1 MELKEKYEDYTEH
14 EFLEFIRNICE
25 VNTDS
30 QSLHSSW
37 VRHFTKITEH
47 PSGSDLIY
55 YPEDG
60 ADDSPEGIL
69 ELVKNG
75 ELKMVSPVSKINK
88 IYNPNRLLV
97 VLLIFICIKITI
109 HS

>member
-37 VRHFTKITEH
+37 VRHFTKNH
-47 PSGSDLIY
+47 
-55 YPEDG
+55 
-60 ADDSPEGIL
+60 
-69 ELVKNG
+69 
-75 ELKMVSPVSKINK
+75 
-88 IYNPNRLLV
+88 
-97 VLLIFICIKITI
+97 
-109 HS
+109 

>member
-37 VRHFTKITEH
+37 VRNFTKITEH

-69 ELVKNG
+69 ELVKKWRAENG
-75 ELKMVSPVSKINK
+75 KPGFKK
-88 IYNPNRLLV
+88 
-97 VLLIFICIKITI
+97 
-109 HS
+109 